1 MSSSVSFQF
10 TFRIR
15 AFAIIQHAYSYYRSR
30 SPGSSFPADPSK
42 FLSLSSSRVRLVFLT
57 FVSRLTYECPVVT
70 ARPIPSAA
78 ARELHERTVQRK
90 WVLCTWMSQVKIHL
104 VYADLLR
111 ANANAK
117 REHTNKQA
125 ARRAYV
131 IIVAAHVASRIFRPR
146 IPFSIPGES
155 YDWTAVLYTRSAKIS
170 IFISKKKFRFI
181 P

>member
-1 MSSSVSFQF
+1 MSSLFSFQF

-15 AFAIIQHAYSYYRSR
+15 AFAIFQHAYSYYKSR

-70 ARPIPSAA
+70 ARPILSAA
-78 ARELHERTVQRK
+78 SCTRTVQRK

-117 REHTNKQA
+117 RTCEQTGSAPSVRNNRCS
-125 ARRAYV
+125 ARR
-131 IIVAAHVASRIFRPR
+131 
-146 IPFSIPGES
+146 
-155 YDWTAVLYTRSAKIS
+155 K
-170 IFISKKKFRFI
+170 
-181 P
+181 